1 MKIAFH
7 SYQLGDRGTE
17 ICLHK
22 YAKYNQEILGNESV
36 IISTSSRPTPTLERF
51 EKDFK
56 TILYP
61 DVWQNTGSNQS

>member
-17 ICLHK
+17 ICLYK

-36 IISTSSRPTPTLERF
+36 I
-51 EKDFK
+51 
-56 TILYP
+56 
-61 DVWQNTGSNQS
+61 V